1 MAKRIMQNTTHHK
14 DGTVTSQVYA
24 IKTDE
29 PEFIKMYCDRLTDF
43 KRLSPM
49 CSKVLMALAMRC
61 DYENKISTGSYDRK
75 QIANAIDTTPD
86 TIRNSIYQ
94 LEKAGFVLKLA
105 TSYYELSPKYFVKK
119 AWAEVKQMRKAFEL
133 RLRYSSDKGEEVSVY
148 VDEDG
153 VIEAEIRATPKSANN
168 PSE

>member
-1 MAKRIMQNTTHHK
+1 MGKRIMQNTTYHK
-14 DGTVTSQVYA
+14 DGTVTDKVYSVR
-24 IKTDE
+24 TDE

-61 DYENKISTGSYDRK
+61 DYENKVSTNSHDRK
-75 QIANAIDTTPD
+75 QIAEAINTTPD

-94 LEKAGFVLKLA
+94 LEKAEYMVKLA

-119 AWAEVKQMRKAFEL
+119 GWADVKQMRKAFEL
-133 RLRYSSDKGEEVSVY
+133 RIRYSSVHGEEVSVY

-153 VIEAEIRATPKSANN
+153 VIEADVRQ
-168 PSE
+168 PS

>member
-1 MAKRIMQNTTHHK
+1 MGKRLLQNDVRHP
-14 DGTVTSQVYA
+14 DGTVTSKVYS

-61 DYENKISTGSYDRK
+61 DYENKVATGSFERK
-75 QIANAIDTTPD
+75 KIAEAIDTTPD

-94 LEKAGFVLKLA
+94 LEKAGFMIKLA
-105 TSYYELSPKYFVKK
+105 TSYYELSPVYFVKK
-119 AWAEVKQMRKAFEL
+119 AWSEVKQMRKAFEL

-148 VDEDG
+148 IDEDG
-153 VIEAEIRATPKSANN
+153 VIEAEIRK
-168 PSE
+168 